1 MIILGIKCLSCARGR
16 ILGFRELHTTDPK
29 AWSKIAEDFEEINLE
44 YYCHKTKKMHP
55 FRFPDFW
62 NGLLN
67 ERCLGNICDRIPHET
82 SGMLLIP
89 PIIFNDTVVYA
100 TKQLMGK
107 ENLEEEC
114 KNWFKKTKN
123 YMVSDCMVNTQTL
136 TLTLTL
142 TLTIV

>member
-1 MIILGIKCLSCARGR
+1 
-16 ILGFRELHTTDPK
+16 
-29 AWSKIAEDFEEINLE
+29 
-44 YYCHKTKKMHP
+44 MHP

-67 ERCLGNICDRIPHET
+67 EGSLGNICDRIPHET

-114 KNWFKKTKN
+114 ENWFKKTKN
-123 YMVSDCMVNTQTL
+123 YMVSDFMKEGEL
-136 TLTLTL
+136 LKEE
-142 TLTIV
+142 IVYMNNIIVEINPKI